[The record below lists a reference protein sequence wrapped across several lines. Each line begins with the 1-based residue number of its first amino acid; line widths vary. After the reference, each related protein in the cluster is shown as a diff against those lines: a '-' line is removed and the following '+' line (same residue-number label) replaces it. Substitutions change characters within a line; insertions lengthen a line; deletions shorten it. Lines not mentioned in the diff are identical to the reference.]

1 MSSTGAASGYV
12 ALNINAEKEDDSLKS
27 RNIWRV
33 SISIEIEIYT
43 LK

>member
-12 ALNINAEKEDDSLKS
+12 ALNINADKEDDSLKS

-33 SISIEIEIYT
+33 SIYTDIYVEI
-43 LK
+43 K